1 VVDLISGPTAAG
13 AEDLDPSIGIR
24 EYSWVTI
31 FSVLADDRRRQI
43 LDLLRAGEQPA
54 GAIVDALDVAQPTVS
69 QHLKVLRDAGL
80 VVVRA
85 EGTRR
90 FYRLRPDALREVE
103 GWLEPYRVLWAGRLD
118 DLERHL
124 DVMAANEPPRRTSG
138 GTSRRGRGGTR

>member
-1 VVDLISGPTAAG
+1 MVRRRTGPRASRYCAG
-13 AEDLDPSIGIR
+13 LDHCIGGR
-24 EYSWVTI
+24 EYTWVTI
-31 FSVLADDRRRQI
+31 FAVLADDRRRQI

-90 FYRLRPDALREVE
+90 LYRLRPEGLREVE
-103 GWLEPYRVLWAGRLD
+103 AWLEPYRVLWAGRLD

-124 DVMAANEPPRRTSG
+124 DRMAATEPPRRAN
-138 GTSRRGRGGTR
+138 RRGRGGT